1 MKGRERE
8 RDLEGGG
15 GAATMARLVAVRQ
28 EPRGGR
34 FGA

>member
-15 GAATMARLVAVRQ
+15 GGAATMARLVVRQ
-28 EPRGGR
+28 EPRGER
-34 FGA
+34 FAA

>member
-15 GAATMARLVAVRQ
+15 AATMARLVVRQ

-34 FGA
+34 FAA